1 MKIALSFIFGAIIF
15 LRMEER
21 LDMRKLSENEVLSLT
36 ALLDMEK
43 NGMLVAR
50 AMQMLIGDDEL
61 KKQSEAGILAME
73 GRIKGLQQF
82 ITENQVTDIKEVQ

>member
-1 MKIALSFIFGAIIF
+1 MRNALSFIFGAIIL

-21 LDMRKLSENEVLSLT
+21 LAMRKLSENEVLSLT

-50 AMQMLIGDDEL
+50 AMQVLTGDDEL

>member
-1 MKIALSFIFGAIIF
+1 MRNALSFIFGAIIL

-21 LDMRKLSENEVLSLT
+21 LAMRKLSENEVLSLT

-50 AMQMLIGDDEL
+50 AMQVLTGDDEL
-61 KKQSEAGILAME
+61 KKQSEAGIWLW
-73 GRIKGLQQF
+73 
-82 ITENQVTDIKEVQ
+82 KEE

>member
-1 MKIALSFIFGAIIF
+1 
-15 LRMEER
+15 
-21 LDMRKLSENEVLSLT
+21 MRKLSENEVLSLT

>member
-1 MKIALSFIFGAIIF
+1 
-15 LRMEER
+15 MEER

>member
-1 MKIALSFIFGAIIF
+1 VKIALSFIFGAIIF

>member
-21 LDMRKLSENEVLSLT
+21 LDMRKLQKTKYYHS
-36 ALLDMEK
+36 ALFLIWK

>member
-1 MKIALSFIFGAIIF
+1 
-15 LRMEER
+15 MEER
-21 LDMRKLSENEVLSLT
+21 LAMRKLSENEVLSLT

-50 AMQMLIGDDEL
+50 AMQVLTGDDEL

>member
-1 MKIALSFIFGAIIF
+1 
-15 LRMEER
+15 
-21 LDMRKLSENEVLSLT
+21 MRKLSENEVLSLT

-50 AMQMLIGDDEL
+50 AMQVLTGDDEL